1 MVISDPRVPFG
12 GNKFS
17 GIGREMAEE
26 GLLSFVNKKS
36 VVVK

>member
-1 MVISDPRVPFG
+1 MSLMKVRFIL